1 MNISFINRFSRRE
14 IIISGIFL
22 IVLLALIL
30 NYYVFGH
37 GRVNIPTA
45 EVRRGE
51 ILITQTETGEVRAS
65 KNQTITAPPSSRRMS
80 NLQIVDMIPEGTM
93 VETGD
98 VLIQFD
104 TNEMEDLINQREESL
119 QSLEE
124 NLEKLEAQ
132 QASAMEDFNADLKTI
147 KNNFELANL
156 TFENMKYES
165 ENKRQEAKL
174 QYDNAKLNY
183 DAQITKIENQKIINR
198 VNKNNSLRQIEEEKN
213 DLEWAKA
220 QLKRLT
226 ITAPGPGLVV
236 YKENWRAGA
245 FEKVEI
251 GDDAFPQQPLI
262 ELPDLSEIQV
272 KLMVNEIDVDKY
284 EKGQE
289 VNVTLDAY
297 PEESF
302 TGVVTEIS
310 PLVEGYMQNIRLFN
324 IIMTL
329 KEKNNPILRPGL
341 TARAEIALKKIPDA
355 LYVPVESVFEKEGK
369 PIVFNKGSGFKHKEV
384 TIGERNENFIV
395 ILDNLEEGEEVAL
408 IDPAGN
414 ADRLGTALEQQLRLE
429 RRKEIIE
436 RFLAGPA
443 LPGEQKGPRGGI
455 PEQISPE
462 VMGDYLKT
470 LLQDPE
476 VKREYNKMI
485 EKDPGFE
492 KDTQKVTQFYMEMLQ
507 KIREKSIEKE

>member
-1 MNISFINRFSRRE
+1 MNISFINRLSRRN
-14 IIISGIFL
+14 IIILGIFL
-22 IVLLALIL
+22 VVLLGLIL

-37 GRVNIPTA
+37 GRVKIPTA

-65 KNQTITAPPSSRRMS
+65 KNQTITAPASSRRMS
-80 NLQIVDMIPEGTM
+80 NLQIVDMIPEGTT
-93 VETGD
+93 VEKGD

-132 QASAMEDFNADLKTI
+132 QASTMEDYNADLETI
-147 KNNFELANL
+147 NNNYELANL
-156 TFENMKYES
+156 TFENMRYES

-183 DAQITKIENQKIINR
+183 DAQITRIENQKIINR
-198 VNKNNSLRQIEEEKN
+198 VDKNNRLRQIEESKN

-226 ITAPGPGLVV
+226 VTAPSPGLVV
-236 YKENWRAGA
+236 YKETFSVGT

-251 GDDAFPQQPLI
+251 GDNVFPQQPLI
-262 ELPDLSEIQV
+262 ELPDLTEIQV
-272 KLMVNEIDVDKY
+272 KMRVNEIDVDKY

-297 PEESF
+297 PEELF
-302 TGVVTEIS
+302 TGIVTEIS
-310 PLVEGYMQNIRLFN
+310 PLVEGYVQNIRLFN

-329 KEKNNPILRPGL
+329 KEKNNPMLRPGF
-341 TARAEIALKKIPDA
+341 TARAEIVLKKMPDA
-355 LYVPVESVFEKEGK
+355 LYVPVEAVFEKEGN
-369 PIVFNKGSGFKHKEV
+369 PIVFTKGSGYKHKEV
-384 TIGERNENFIV
+384 TIGERNENYIV

-408 IDPAGN
+408 IDPTGN
-414 ADRLGTALEQQLRLE
+414 AERLGTALELRLRLE

-443 LPGEQKGPRGGI
+443 LPEEKGARSGI
-455 PEQISPE
+455 PEQATPE
-462 VMGDYLKT
+462 IMGDYLKE

-476 VKREYNKMI
+476 IKKEYYKMI
-485 EKDPGFE
+485 EKDPEFE
-492 KDTQKVTQFYMEMLQ
+492 KDTQKRTQFYMEMLQ
-507 KIREKSIEKE
+507 KIREKNIEKE

>member
-1 MNISFINRFSRRE
+1 MNIPFKNKFTRRN
-14 IIISGIFL
+14 IIILSVFL
-22 IVLLALIL
+22 IILLALIL

-37 GRVNIPTA
+37 GRVKIPTA
-45 EVRRGE
+45 KVRRGE

-65 KNQTITAPPSSRRMS
+65 ENQTVTAPASSRRMS
-80 NLQIVDMIPEGTM
+80 NLQIIDMIPEGTI
-93 VETGD
+93 VEKGD

-104 TNEMEDLINQREESL
+104 TNEIEDLIKQREESL

-132 QASAMEDFNADLKTI
+132 QASSIEDLNADLKTI
-147 KNNFELANL
+147 KNNYELASL
-156 TFENMKYES
+156 SLENMKYES

-183 DAQITKIENQKIINR
+183 DAQITRIENQKIINR
-198 VNKNNSLRQIEEEKN
+198 VDKNNRLRQIEEAKN

-226 ITAPGPGLVV
+226 VTAPGPGLVI

-251 GDDAFPQQPLI
+251 GDNAFPQQPLI

-284 EKGQE
+284 EKGME
-289 VNVTLDAY
+289 VKVTLDAY

-310 PLVEGYMQNIRLFN
+310 PLVEGFMENIRLFN
-324 IIMTL
+324 VILTL
-329 KEKNNPILRPGL
+329 KEKNNPMLRPGL
-341 TARAEIALKKIPDA
+341 TARAEIVLKKISDA
-355 LYVPVESVFEKEGK
+355 LYVPVEAVFEKDGK
-369 PIVFNKGSGFKHKEV
+369 PIVFNKGSGFKRKEV
-384 TIGERNENFIV
+384 TIGERNENYIV

-408 IDPAGN
+408 IDPTGN
-414 ADRLGTALEQQLRLE
+414 ADRLGTALEMQLRLE
-429 RRKEIIE
+429 RRREIIE
-436 RFLAGPA
+436 RFLAGPP
-443 LPGEQKGPRGGI
+443 LPGEQKGPKGGL
-455 PEQISPE
+455 PEQVSPE
-462 VMGDYLKT
+462 VMGDYLKA

-476 VKREYNKMI
+476 VKKEYNRMI

-492 KDTQKVTQFYMEMLQ
+492 KDSQKMTQFYMEMLQ
-507 KIREKSIEKE
+507 KVREKSIEKE